1 MLALAPNEHE
11 VQPRPRGAQVAALD
25 GTLAIADI
33 QKNDS
38 AEPWLQ
44 RLVRLSGKSKNTFTS
59 IELRPSFVLFS
70 YVKNAVKKDYAE
82 KANDSRRKAQTDCQ
96 VYTERNSGRGNKSPE
111 TPLLP
116 PEKSYGTRQV
126 EQNEHDQDW
135 ECPIGYIRRAAF
147 DCSRSK

>member
-11 VQPRPRGAQVAALD
+11 VQPRPRRAQVAALD
-25 GTLAIADI
+25 GTLAVADI
-33 QKNDS
+33 QRTTPRS
-38 AEPWLQ
+38 RCLQ

-59 IELRPSFVLFS
+59 IELRPSFVLLS
-70 YVKNAVKKDYAE
+70 YVKNAVKEDYAE
-82 KANDSRRKAQTDCQ
+82 KANDSRRKAQADCQ

-116 PEKSYGTRQV
+116 TEKSYGTRQV

-135 ECPIGYIRRAAF
+135 E
-147 DCSRSK
+147 

>member
-1 MLALAPNEHE
+1 M
-11 VQPRPRGAQVAALD
+11 AALD
-25 GTLAIADI
+25 DILATVDF
-33 QKNDS
+33 QKKG
-38 AEPWLQ
+38 ARWLQ

-70 YVKNAVKKDYAE
+70 YVKNAVKEDYAE
-82 KANDSRRKAQTDCQ
+82 NANDSRRKAQTDCQ

-135 ECPIGYIRRAAF
+135 ECPIGHIRTCRV
-147 DCSRSK
+147 

>member
-1 MLALAPNEHE
+1 MLALAPNERE

-33 QKNDS
+33 EKNDS
-38 AEPWLQ
+38 GEPWLR

-70 YVKNAVKKDYAE
+70 YVKDAVKEDYAE

-111 TPLLP
+111 TPFFP
-116 PEKSYGTRQV
+116 PKKSYGTRQV

-135 ECPIGYIRRAAF
+135 E
-147 DCSRSK
+147 

>member
-11 VQPRPRGAQVAALD
+11 VQPRPRGAQVAAPD

-33 QKNDS
+33 EKNDS
-38 AEPWLQ
+38 AQPWLR

-70 YVKNAVKKDYAE
+70 YVKNAVKEDYAE

-116 PEKSYGTRQV
+116 REKSYGTRQI
-126 EQNEHDQDW
+126 EQNEHDQD
-135 ECPIGYIRRAAF
+135 R
-147 DCSRSK
+147 K